1 LMLILGA
8 MVGFLVS
15 LALLLWGLR
24 SGDRWLA
31 AVAGIALVFSW
42 EGLDDSRGR
51 CSEQYQRPE
60 SSGGAAVLMGRRD
73 GALKIRRGAA

>member
-31 AVAGIALVFSW
+31 VVAGIALVFFV
-42 EGLDDSRGR
+42 GAIGR
-51 CSEQYQRPE
+51 F
-60 SSGGAAVLMGRRD
+60 SGTL
-73 GALKIRRGAA
+73 